1 MDISTENKRIS
12 RNTIFLYLRM
22 LIVLI
27 VTLYT
32 SRVLL
37 SILGVSDYGIY
48 NVVAGFVSMFS
59 FINASLNA
67 TIQRYYNY
75 EMGRLGDIGVRNVY
89 SNSIIIQVV
98 LCVSLMLIV
107 ETFGSWFLYNKLN
120 IPPDRMDAAVVV
132 FHCSVVS
139 MGLVILQVPF
149 ASAIVA
155 YEKLDYYAVVG
166 IIDIVIKLFIIIFL
180 KYIDYDRL
188 KLYAVLYLIVSF
200 IIFLLYY
207 RYTRK
212 KLITG
217 RIKLTFDKSL
227 FKSMMTFS
235 LWSIFGACA
244 QVVRNQGLNIIL
256 NIFFGPI
263 VNAAR
268 GLSFQVK
275 GALSSFIANI
285 STSVRPQLVTS
296 YASGN
301 TSRSWSLMTT
311 VSKLNYILLLL
322 LSLPVFLEVDSI
334 LHFWL
339 GADIP
344 EYTAIFTRLI
354 IIVSLI
360 DAFNGPVSMI
370 MYASGKIGL
379 YNIATSIAGVLVLP
393 LAYVTLSYTHNPTL
407 AYYSSILIS
416 ILVQAVSIYVMRI
429 KLQFS
434 IWQYM
439 KRIILPCF
447 LVTIISIPLPY
458 ICHISITAPFVR
470 FICVGIVG
478 VISVSVTTYFLGLS
492 NNERGYVNHFLGKV
506 FSKLF
511 KTKKNNNQ

>member
-1 MDISTENKRIS
+1 
-12 RNTIFLYLRM
+12 M

-207 RYTRK
+207 RYTR
-212 KLITG
+212 
-217 RIKLTFDKSL
+217 
-227 FKSMMTFS
+227 
-235 LWSIFGACA
+235 
-244 QVVRNQGLNIIL
+244 
-256 NIFFGPI
+256 
-263 VNAAR
+263 
-268 GLSFQVK
+268 
-275 GALSSFIANI
+275 
-285 STSVRPQLVTS
+285 
-296 YASGN
+296 
-301 TSRSWSLMTT
+301 
-311 VSKLNYILLLL
+311 
-322 LSLPVFLEVDSI
+322 
-334 LHFWL
+334 H
-339 GADIP
+339 
-344 EYTAIFTRLI
+344 
-354 IIVSLI
+354 
-360 DAFNGPVSMI
+360 
-370 MYASGKIGL
+370 
-379 YNIATSIAGVLVLP
+379 
-393 LAYVTLSYTHNPTL
+393 
-407 AYYSSILIS
+407 
-416 ILVQAVSIYVMRI
+416 IY
-429 KLQFS
+429 L
-434 IWQYM
+434 
-439 KRIILPCF
+439 C
-447 LVTIISIPLPY
+447 
-458 ICHISITAPFVR
+458 
-470 FICVGIVG
+470 
-478 VISVSVTTYFLGLS
+478 
-492 NNERGYVNHFLGKV
+492 
-506 FSKLF
+506 
-511 KTKKNNNQ
+511 